1 MQLLGRSGVIPT
13 ISYTYTSPLGQC
25 TTVHGLTE
33 VDSDGR
39 GGGFERVCNSDLGG
53 AVYAYFS
60 KQKGDLRE
68 PQTLHP

>member
-1 MQLLGRSGVIPT
+1 MIPI

-25 TTVHGLTE
+25 TAVHGLTK

-53 AVYAYFS
+53 TVYAYFS
-60 KQKGDLRE
+60 KKKKKKDLRE
-68 PQTLHP
+68 PDFASIIP